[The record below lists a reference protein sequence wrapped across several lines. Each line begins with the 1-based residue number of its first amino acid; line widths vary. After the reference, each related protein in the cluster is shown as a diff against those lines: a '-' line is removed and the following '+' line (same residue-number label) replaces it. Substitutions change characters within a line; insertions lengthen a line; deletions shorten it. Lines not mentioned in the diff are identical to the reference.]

1 MNVAADAKRFET
13 KLPPAVARLAAQ
25 ADELQNR
32 SINPDPPPGDPPP
45 GDPPPGDPPLGD
57 LPPQDPSQDPPVD
70 PMDDGTWKHKF
81 LSMQGRYTADTG
93 RLKGQLEAMSGQITN
108 LNSLIGNLRSAP
120 PAREETF
127 RPAPVKPLITP
138 EEVGEYGEEFV
149 DFASR
154 LAGQEVSR
162 ATQPLMREIEQLKQQ
177 VGGVGQH
184 LHQDARERLLSQL
197 DTQLP
202 GWRDVNSN
210 QEYLDWLS
218 LTDPYTGA
226 IRQDILNEAF
236 EQNNFPRVAA
246 FFKGFLAEL
255 AATAPP
261 QKGIEPNGGGTPPKL
276 ALESIVAP
284 GRAKSAAAI
293 TPPGAPPEKPFITT
307 SQITKFYNDV
317 SSGKFKGREAAQA
330 EFEAKIF
337 EAQNEGR
344 IRN

>member
-1 MNVAADAKRFET
+1 MNVAADAKKFEP

-25 ADELQNR
+25 ANELQNQ

-45 GDPPPGDPPLGD
+45 QD
-57 LPPQDPSQDPPVD
+57 PPQDPPPQDPPQD
-70 PMDDGTWKHKF
+70 PPADPADDGSWKHKF
-81 LSMQGRYTADTG
+81 LSMQGRYNADVG
-93 RLKGQLEAMSGQITN
+93 RLRGQVEAMSGQVAN
-108 LNSLIGNLRSAP
+108 LNNLLSKVKSAP

-127 RPAPVKPLITP
+127 RQAPAKPLISA
-138 EEVGEYGEEFV
+138 EEVAEYGEEFV

-162 ATQPLMREIEQLKQQ
+162 ATGPLMREIENLKQQ
-177 VGGVGQH
+177 VGGVGEH
-184 LHQDARERLLSQL
+184 IHQNARDQLLSRL
-197 DTQLP
+197 DAELP
-202 GWRDVNSN
+202 GWREVNQN

-226 IRQDILNEAF
+226 MRQDILSEAY

-255 AATAPP
+255 AATATP
-261 QKGIEPNGGGTPPKL
+261 QRGIEPNGGGKSPKI

-307 SQITKFYNDV
+307 SQISKFYTDV
-317 SSGKFKGREAAQA
+317 ASGKFKGNEAGQRD
-330 EFEAKIF
+330 FEAKIF
-337 EAQNEGR
+337 EAEKEGR